1 MVVGL
6 ILTPSTYADKTLDR
20 YSEYALT
27 ALMRCLVDKLNAM
40 AIFVRV
46 VERGSFSAVAR
57 ELQTSQPTIS
67 KVLQALESEL
77 GGNLIARSTRKLSLT
92 EEGQRYF
99 DHCRQIL
106 AAVDAAEHSFQSG
119 RETIAGPLRI
129 GSSVSFGRLQIAP
142 RLPAFLERYPDVR
155 VDLQLSDHNQDL
167 VSEGL
172 DVTFRIGA
180 LNDSGLIARHIGSTH
195 RITVAAPQYLAQH
208 GQPQT
213 PDDLR
218 EHNCLQFNLLSSQ
231 NLWIYTHGARRHEVR
246 IKGNAQSNNSE
257 AIREMVLGGLGVAL
271 SPVWLFSEDL
281 KAGRVTALLQDY
293 SAQSLPIHAV
303 SPANRRQS
311 ARVKAFVDF
320 MSQALESAPELQAI
334 K

>member
-1 MVVGL
+1 M
-6 ILTPSTYADKTLDR
+6 
-20 YSEYALT
+20 
-27 ALMRCLVDKLNAM
+27 DKLNAM

-67 KVLQALESEL
+67 KVLRALESEL
-77 GGNLIARSTRKLSLT
+77 GGRLIARSTRKLSLT
-92 EEGQRYF
+92 DEGQRYYSE
-99 DHCRQIL
+99 CRQIL

-142 RLPAFLERYPDVR
+142 RLPAFLLCHPGVQ
-155 VDLQLSDHNQDL
+155 VDLQLNDQNQDL

-180 LNDSGLIARHIGSTH
+180 LNDSGLIARPVGTTH

-213 PDDLR
+213 PEELGA
-218 EHNCLQFNLLSSQ
+218 HNCLLFNLLTSQ
-231 NLWIYTHGARRHEVR
+231 NLWVYEKDAQRYAVR

-257 AIREMVLGGLGVAL
+257 AIREMVLGGLGIAL

-281 KAGRVTALLQDY
+281 KAGRVIAILPEYT
-293 SAQSLPIHAV
+293 AQSLPIHAV
-303 SPANRRQS
+303 FPANRRQS
-311 ARVKAFVDF
+311 ARVNAFVDY
-320 MSQALESAPELQAI
+320 MSLALKSAPELLPV